1 MKVKRKVSLIAL
13 LSFSMAATASNA
25 SDAAMAKLTECMKLK
40 AATPEQHAC
49 LSAVQSLR
57 SAPKPAAAMMQAPAP
72 KAMRMAPG
80 AAAAP
85 TAAPA
90 APKVI
95 PVPADVKAAAAHVG
109 LNGAG
114 NSVSGIGGG
123 ITVGDI
129 KGMDLESAMMAV
141 QSKRADLL
149 ESQLKGQLDAIGN
162 RNKEIAKLNG
172 LIVTLNGLRP
182 AGTDPKA
189 WGNLGKD
196 KASGKQ
202 LYDQL
207 KAAGVTI
214 PDSGEDKV
222 DEAGGAGI
230 YDARRKTFDTWVEQ
244 IKGKIDAQNSSQQ
257 MDMLRMQSLTNKR
270 NEAFELMTNFIKKMA
285 DSRSSVLGNMR

>member
-1 MKVKRKVSLIAL
+1 MKSTVSRIAI
-13 LSFSMAATASNA
+13 LSLALAAATSHA
-25 SDAAMAKLTECMKLK
+25 SDAAMAKLQECMKLK
-40 AATPEQHAC
+40 AASPEQHAC

-57 SAPKPAAAMMQAPAP
+57 SAPKPAAMMQASAP
-72 KAMRMAPG
+72 KAVRMAPG

-95 PVPADVKAAAAHVG
+95 PVPAEVKAAAAQVG

-114 NSVSGIGGG
+114 SSVSGIGGG

-149 ESQLKGQLDAIGN
+149 ESQLKGQVDTIGN

-172 LIVTLNGLRP
+172 LIVTLKGLRP

-207 KAAGVTI
+207 KAAGVAI

-230 YDARRKTFDTWVEQ
+230 YDARQKTFDTWAEQ
-244 IKGKIDAQNSSQQ
+244 LKGKIDAQNSSQQ